1 VGALALQNIP
11 SGASQFIWL
20 LCRLYSVFFFSFSD
34 QEGKKERK
42 KVEIRTRF
50 SKSHPGLLAPGAP
63 RAKPASIM
71 AMRNFLFSQLVSVT
85 WAGCCR
91 EKQDVGGGLTYM
103 LKDGRRWF
111 STR

>member
-1 VGALALQNIP
+1 MGALAL
-11 SGASQFIWL
+11 
-20 LCRLYSVFFFSFSD
+20 YSVRPRKVQSVKVSSSLFRI
-34 QEGKKERK
+34 KKERK
-42 KVEIRTRF
+42 EERKEIRTRF
-50 SKSHPGLLAPGAP
+50 SKSHPGLVAPGAP

-85 WAGCCR
+85 WARCCR
-91 EKQDVGGGLTYM
+91 EKQDVGDGLTYM